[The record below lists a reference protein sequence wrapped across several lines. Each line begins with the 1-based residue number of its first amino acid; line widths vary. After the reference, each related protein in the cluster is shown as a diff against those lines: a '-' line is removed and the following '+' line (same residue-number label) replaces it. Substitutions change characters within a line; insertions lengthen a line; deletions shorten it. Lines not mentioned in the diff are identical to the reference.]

1 MISEKQSD
9 LIYRPDKWTAN
20 TEIDFGGG
28 LYGQRFTGTT
38 TANANQ
44 ESWKNL
50 VSSGV
55 NRIIESGGS
64 WDKGTSDF
72 IPVNNTFYGTAADS
86 TLYKSDIGKIILYT
100 KSADARSASPY
111 DIWVK
116 YTKTT

>member
-28 LYGQRFTGTT
+28 LYGQRFTGTIT
-38 TANANQ
+38 RNVDTDLYLTLLNG
-44 ESWKNL
+44 S
-50 VSSGV
+50 VSH
-55 NRIIESGGS
+55 IIESGG
-64 WDKGTSDF
+64 WWNKGTGDDF
-72 IPVNNTFYGTAADS
+72 PTTSMFYSEYCQSCIYREGQKIMFYSKSHDS
-86 TLYKSDIGKIILYT
+86 RTN
-100 KSADARSASPY
+100 SAY